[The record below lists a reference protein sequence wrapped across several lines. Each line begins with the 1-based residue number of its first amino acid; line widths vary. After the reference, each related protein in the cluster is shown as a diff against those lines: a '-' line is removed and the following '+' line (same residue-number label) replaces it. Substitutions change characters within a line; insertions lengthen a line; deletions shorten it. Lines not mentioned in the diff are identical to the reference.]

1 MSIQTRLVFSL
12 SALALALVLGIV
24 LLFQWRFDR
33 GLLDYVN
40 AQQQQQ
46 LQAVSAE
53 LAQRWR
59 ADPGWTELRDEP
71 RRFHRLLQQVMQRD
85 NGDRQAAEDGPPP
98 RGEPGPARGRRPPP
112 VLLLDASHQVLFG
125 PREGPGP
132 QALEAAVDVDGRV
145 VGYVAT
151 PRFSRLQQDIDRQ
164 FRRDQLRTLWLVGG
178 VALLLAIIVAVLLA
192 RYFTRPLRQLSRAA
206 HRLTQQQYDIEVDVE
221 RRDELGTLARD
232 ISELSRTLV
241 QNTTARQ
248 RWFADISH
256 ELRTP
261 LAVLSGEID
270 AVLDGVRPLNR
281 ERIVS
286 LQQEVAHLQRLVEDL
301 YVLARADL
309 GALQYRKTPFDL
321 AALMRERIAAAMPGF
336 TQAGLQLESQLPAAL
351 ELLGDE
357 DRLQQLVDNLLTNSR
372 RYTRAG
378 GSVRVALATRGKYA
392 ELTVEDSA
400 PGVPDTALPKLFDHL
415 FRVDDARNRST
426 GGAGLGLAIGKRI
439 VEAHGGQITA
449 THSALGGLCVSVRL
463 PLGMVLRS

>member
-71 RRFHRLLQQVMQRD
+71 RRFHRLLQQALQRD
-85 NGDRQAAEDGPPP
+85 NGEHQEQEDGPPP
-98 RGEPGPARGRRPPP
+98 REQAAGDEPGPARGRRPPP
-112 VLLLDASHQVLFG
+112 VMLLDASHQVLFG

-132 QALEAAVDVDGRV
+132 QAIEAAVEVDGRV

-151 PRFSRLQQDIDRQ
+151 PRSSRLQQDIDRQ

-261 LAVLSGEID
+261 LAVLSGEIE

-309 GALQYRKTPFDL
+309 GAGDKLDALGFHLRDARQHDL
-321 AALMRERIAAAMPGF
+321 LLVELHVGNAVHEQAAD
-336 TQAGLQLESQLPAAL
+336 SVSAL
-351 ELLGDE
+351 EDCNQVPG
-357 DRLQQLVDNLLTNSR
+357 LV
-372 RYTRAG
+372 
-378 GSVRVALATRGKYA
+378 
-392 ELTVEDSA
+392 
-400 PGVPDTALPKLFDHL
+400 
-415 FRVDDARNRST
+415 
-426 GGAGLGLAIGKRI
+426 
-439 VEAHGGQITA
+439 
-449 THSALGGLCVSVRL
+449 
-463 PLGMVLRS
+463 